1 MLVSLS
7 TDFGFYIK
15 WSGILTLASLALAA
29 LSFALRWGVRFRLV
43 GVTGFL
49 AVLTGGIWGLSL
61 GLFQRVDV
69 PDAVTYRVV
78 FDNGGDRVVA
88 KVSPPISPTQVEA
101 TLQKAALELFSYG
114 RLGSAPELSIRL
126 RTVAHPEPGV
136 TEPLYL
142 GEVRRS
148 LVSKEDDSI
157 EITVFRDRIER
168 LAQATAS
175 EAKS

>member
-1 MLVSLS
+1 MLESLP
-7 TDFGFYIK
+7 TDFGFYLK
-15 WSGILTLASLALAA
+15 WSGILTLVSLTLAVV
-29 LSFALRWGVRFRLV
+29 SFAFGWGVRFRLV

-49 AVLTGGIWGLSL
+49 AVLTGGIFGLSL

-69 PDAVTYRVV
+69 PNAVAYRVV

-88 KVSPPISPTQVEA
+88 KVKTPISPEQVEA
-101 TLQKAALELFSYG
+101 TLQKAAIELFSYG

-126 RTVAHPEPGV
+126 RTTIHPEPGIS
-136 TEPLYL
+136 EPLYL

-148 LVSKEDDSI
+148 LVTRANDGT

-168 LAQATAS
+168 LAQLSSA
-175 EAKS
+175 E